1 MITIEQCLAYSSEC
15 EQLGKVA
22 NTSIQR
28 ATILFGISR
37 TWTILAN
44 QMKRFDEVLRAE
56 GAAVLRHIEPRGG
69 KIR

>member
-1 MITIEQCLAYSSEC
+1 MISIEQCRVYSSEC

-28 ATILFGISR
+28 ATILFGMSR

-44 QMKRFDEVLRAE
+44 QTARLNEILRDEVLRAE
-56 GAAVLRHIEPRGG
+56 E
-69 KIR
+69 